1 MTLFLDMNYN
11 NQVNYNNCSES
22 PLEWIVIIKTKDC
35 KSMGRSKSEVIHRI
49 TEKFRFE
56 GTPGSPVI
64 HPCVQS
70 RADFN
75 FRSGSSEPCQ

>member
-1 MTLFLDMNYN
+1 MNYN

-22 PLEWIVIIKTKDC
+22 PLEWIIIIKTKDC
-35 KSMGRSKSEVIHRI
+35 KSTGQSKSEVIQRI

-64 HPCVQS
+64 HPCVGFAHMS
-70 RADFN
+70 RDDFN